1 MPADRDPLLLG
12 IDLGAGS
19 LKATLITP
27 EGAPAGEGSHPVPTH
42 QPHPG
47 WSEQDPADWW
57 TALCAGV
64 RTALVSAG
72 PGAAARVAGIALSAG
87 AHTQV
92 LEDAAGAVIRRAIL
106 WNDQRSGGETRELR
120 ERADA
125 HILEIGANR
134 ANPTWTLPQMLWLR
148 RHEPDNFVR
157 VRRMYLAKD
166 WLRAQLTG
174 TWETDTIDALGTLM
188 AEAARA
194 RWSEELC
201 GMIGWPMAS
210 LPPIV
215 TATAVVGRVT
225 EAAAAATGLAA
236 GTPVVCGSS
245 DTAVETFGAGMVETG
260 LGVVKLATAATVSVL
275 SPCARPDP
283 ALINYH
289 HIVPDRWYVI
299 TGTNSCASAHRW
311 LRDTFYTADGF
322 DGMDELAA
330 ATPPGS
336 EGLLFH
342 PYLNGE
348 RSPHWDPLLRGDF
361 VGISFRHGR
370 AHFARALYEGIAF
383 SLRDCAE
390 VFRARGLGFA
400 VARLTGGGAR
410 SATWRQILADVLALP
425 VELPAMADASFGAA
439 LVAGLGVGLYADAAA
454 AVRMAVRVVARHEPV
469 AAHVARY
476 EEGFAL
482 YRTAQKGL
490 VEASHGLARM
500 QGAG

>member
-1 MPADRDPLLLG
+1 MPAERDPLLLG
-12 IDLGAGS
+12 VDLGAGS

-27 EGAPAGEGSHPVPTH
+27 DGTPAGDGSHPVPTH
-42 QPHPG
+42 QPAPG

-57 TALCAGV
+57 TALCAAV
-64 RTALVSAG
+64 RAALAAAG
-72 PGAAARVAGIALSAG
+72 PGAAGRVAGLALSAG

-92 LEDAAGAVIRRAIL
+92 LEDEAGRVIRRAIL
-106 WNDQRSGGETRELR
+106 WNDQRSGAETRELR

-125 HILEIGANR
+125 RILEIGANR

-148 RHEPDNFVR
+148 RREPENFAR

-174 TWETDTIDALGTLM
+174 TWETDTIDALGALM
-188 AEAARA
+188 VDAATA

-201 GMIGWPMAS
+201 GMIGWPMVS

-215 TATAVVGRVT
+215 APTAVVGRVG

-245 DTAVETFGAGMVETG
+245 DTAVETFGAGMVTGG

-275 SPCARPDP
+275 SPHARPDP
-283 ALINYH
+283 ALINYY
-289 HIVPDRWYVI
+289 HIVPDHWYVI

-311 LRDTFYTADGF
+311 LRDTFYAADGF
-322 DGMDELAA
+322 DGMDRLAA
-330 ATPPGS
+330 ATAPGS
-336 EGLLFH
+336 EGLIFH

-370 AHFARALYEGIAF
+370 GHFARALYEGIAF

-400 VARLTGGGAR
+400 SARLTGGGAR
-410 SATWRQILADVLALP
+410 SATWRQILADVLAVP
-425 VELPAMADASFGAA
+425 VELPSVADASFGAA
-439 LVAGLGVGLYADAAA
+439 LVAGLSVGLYRDAAA
-454 AVRMAVRVVARHEPV
+454 AVRTAVRVVARHEPN
-469 AAHVARY
+469 AQHVARY
-476 EEGFAL
+476 QDGFAL
-482 YRTAQKGL
+482 YRSAQKGL
-490 VEASHGLARM
+490 VEANHGLARM